1 MRTVKQVSELT
12 GISIRTLHYYDEI
25 GLFKPSEVTESGYR
39 LYDDNALQTLQ
50 QILFFRE
57 LDFPLEDIKLV
68 MLNPNY
74 DKKQAF
80 ENQRRL
86 LRLKRDRLDD
96 LLAMLDKLIEGE
108 EYMSF
113 KEFDMSEYTNAL
125 EEFIETRSDEI
136 IRYGG
141 DLEEFNHVLE
151 TLKSDDPKRIEA
163 AKMAIRQYGSIE
175 KYTEAM
181 KKNMENFP
189 EVMKQMYSVK
199 DDAVNTYVEKSNE
212 LMKRLT
218 VDLDKD
224 AACEEVQRTVEELVA
239 LGETYSNGIDM
250 GDNYWRSM
258 ADSYT
263 SNPAYIEVTD
273 RKYGKGA
280 SAFIGNALKAY
291 CNTR

>member
-141 DLEEFNHVLE
+141 DLEKFNHVLE
-151 TLKSDDPKRIEA
+151 TLKSDDP
-163 AKMAIRQYGSIE
+163 
-175 KYTEAM
+175 
-181 KKNMENFP
+181 
-189 EVMKQMYSVK
+189 
-199 DDAVNTYVEKSNE
+199 
-212 LMKRLT
+212 
-218 VDLDKD
+218 
-224 AACEEVQRTVEELVA
+224 RT
-239 LGETYSNGIDM
+239 
-250 GDNYWRSM
+250 WR
-258 ADSYT
+258 T
-263 SNPAYIEVTD
+263 SL
-273 RKYGKGA
+273 R
-280 SAFIGNALKAY
+280 S
-291 CNTR
+291 

>member
-1 MRTVKQVSELT
+1 
-12 GISIRTLHYYDEI
+12 
-25 GLFKPSEVTESGYR
+25 
-39 LYDDNALQTLQ
+39 
-50 QILFFRE
+50 
-57 LDFPLEDIKLV
+57 

-141 DLEEFNHVLE
+141 DLEKFNHVLE

-175 KYTEAM
+175 KYTDLTGKSILPPKWAFRSASTGSM
-181 KKNMENFP
+181 RAWAAASSAALA
-189 EVMKQMYSVK
+189 VM
-199 DDAVNTYVEKSNE
+199 
-212 LMKRLT
+212 
-218 VDLDKD
+218 
-224 AACEEVQRTVEELVA
+224 
-239 LGETYSNGIDM
+239 
-250 GDNYWRSM
+250 RSSHSPSL
-258 ADSYT
+258 A
-263 SNPAYIEVTD
+263 
-273 RKYGKGA
+273 
-280 SAFIGNALKAY
+280 
-291 CNTR
+291 